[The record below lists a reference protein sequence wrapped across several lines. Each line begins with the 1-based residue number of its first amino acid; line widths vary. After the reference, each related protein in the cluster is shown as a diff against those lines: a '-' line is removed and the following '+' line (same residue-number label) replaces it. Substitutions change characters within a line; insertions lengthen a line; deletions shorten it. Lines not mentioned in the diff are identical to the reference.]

1 MIIPRPETL
10 TEWFWLAVGGLSGIF
25 LTVAVFAGKFWYARI
40 KWRLGRGPKCG
51 KLFARQWHPARLK
64 ACFTRS

>member
-40 KWRLGRGPKCG
+40 KWRLGRGPM
-51 KLFARQWHPARLK
+51 P
-64 ACFTRS
+64 